1 MFNMLNNLVREGKNS
16 PMVCKFLL
24 SVSAFPQA
32 FSPGFERPF
41 YLLERKGFRNRG
53 LQAVGLRIAS
63 LSLRPGFIQIRTGK
77 T

>member
-16 PMVCKFLL
+16 PMVCKILL

-32 FSPGFERPF
+32 FSPGLERPF
-41 YLLERKGFRNRG
+41 YLLERKGLRNHALRRI
-53 LQAVGLRIAS
+53 GLRIAS

>member
-1 MFNMLNNLVREGKNS
+1 MFNMLNTPIRVGKNS

-41 YLLERKGFRNRG
+41 YLLERQRLRNHA

-63 LSLRPGFIQIRTGK
+63 LSLRPGFVQIRTGK

>member
-41 YLLERKGFRNRG
+41 YLLERKGFRNHP

>member
-1 MFNMLNNLVREGKNS
+1 MFNMLNTVTREGKNS

-24 SVSAFPQA
+24 SACIFPRT
-32 FSPGFERPF
+32 FTLGFERPF
-41 YLLERKGFRNRG
+41 YLLEREGFRNHA

>member
-32 FSPGFERPF
+32 CSPGLERPF
-41 YLLERKGFRNRG
+41 YLLERKGFRNHA

-63 LSLRPGFIQIRTGK
+63 LSLRQGFIQIRTGK

>member
-1 MFNMLNNLVREGKNS
+1 MFNMLNNLVRVGKNS

-24 SVSAFPQA
+24 SVSAFPRT
-32 FSPGFERPF
+32 FTLGFERPF
-41 YLLERKGFRNRG
+41 YLLEREGFRNHA

-63 LSLRPGFIQIRTGK
+63 LSLRPGVIQIRTGK

>member
-24 SVSAFPQA
+24 SVSAFPRT
-32 FSPGFERPF
+32 FTLGFERPF
-41 YLLERKGFRNRG
+41 YLLEREGFRNHA

-63 LSLRPGFIQIRTGK
+63 LPVRPAVTQIRTGK